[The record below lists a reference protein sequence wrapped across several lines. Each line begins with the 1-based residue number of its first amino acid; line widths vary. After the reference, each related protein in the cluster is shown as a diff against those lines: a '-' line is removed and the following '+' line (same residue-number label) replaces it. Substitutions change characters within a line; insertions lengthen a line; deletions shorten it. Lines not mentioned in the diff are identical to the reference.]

1 MTGKISQSDKL
12 TQTPCFQCP
21 LRECEGLRP
30 LSDEQLEFTW
40 SLKSGELHLERGGDI
55 LVQGSISPHLYTL
68 LRGIAFRFKELED
81 GRRQIVNYLFPG
93 DLVGLQGAMAEPLG
107 HGVEALTPVT
117 LCVLPRGKLYEI
129 FRVHPELGFDMT
141 WLGAKEEEALDGHLL
156 ALGRRKADER
166 IVHFALYLFHRGQQ
180 TGLSRKNT
188 LEIPVTQSQ
197 LADSLGISLVHTNK
211 TLQSLRKRRIL
222 DWQPNQITFLDMEKA
237 EALAGPDFSRELPR
251 PYI

>member
-93 DLVGLQGAMAEPLG
+93 DLIGLQGAMAEPLG

-166 IVHFALYLFHRGQQ
+166 IVHLALYLFHRGQQ

-222 DWQPNQITFLDMEKA
+222 DWQPNQIAFLDMEKA